1 LLIFIVC
8 YVVLL
13 STDVPDFV
21 WNLRPKYSEQDAK
34 NISNAPE
41 LLTLEVTRLANTA
54 IELTTTKVAEI
65 DPRPVAGSLTVA
77 SGTPNSLA
85 F

>member
-1 LLIFIVC
+1 MEL
-8 YVVLL
+8 
-13 STDVPDFV
+13 PDLV
-21 WNLRPKYSEQDAK
+21 WNFLPKYSEHEAK

-41 LLTLEVTRLANTA
+41 LLTLGVTRLANTA
-54 IELTTTKVAEI
+54 IELSTTRVAEM